1 MLLRSIVVACAIA
14 STAPMAA
21 EVVLP
26 IQVATV
32 RVLKWTRLDDTPSL
46 ERLREAKPDHYRRA
60 VEILRI
66 ASEESCETALKVV
79 PVQYDAKDVRCS
91 PGMLLTSYPAK
102 REVFFRLDDDAYAAH
117 VVVAPKEKLVPA
129 REKVRPLKPLD
140 R

>member
-1 MLLRSIVVACAIA
+1 MLLRSIVVACAILPA
-14 STAPMAA
+14 GALAA
-21 EVVLP
+21 EPVVQ
-26 IQVATV
+26 INVATV
-32 RVLKWTRLDDTPSL
+32 RVLQWTRLDDTPSL
-46 ERLREAKPDHYRRA
+46 ERLREAKPEHYKRA

-79 PVQYDAKDVRCS
+79 PVRYDAKEMRCS
-91 PGMLLTSYPAK
+91 PGLLLTSYPAK

-129 REKVRPLKPLD
+129 KPGKVRPLE